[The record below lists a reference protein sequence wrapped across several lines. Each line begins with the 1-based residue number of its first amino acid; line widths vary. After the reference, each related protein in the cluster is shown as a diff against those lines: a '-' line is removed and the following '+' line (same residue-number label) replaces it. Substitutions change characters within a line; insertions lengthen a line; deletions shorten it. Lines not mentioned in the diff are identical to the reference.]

1 MLVMKN
7 LSLRAHHGQGRAR
20 TFFSVEIASPLVIV
34 SSRAQSMLARMK
46 WQTKRREDLAMT
58 GYYVLSKTEDEQ
70 FVFTL
75 YASHFEIALVS
86 DPFRTKALALDEIEA
101 LQTHGTNAAN
111 YQRGTSGPGD
121 PYFLIEDAEGD
132 VIACSELHACNAT
145 MERAIQR
152 VIKSASSKTIKDL
165 TGSS

>member
-1 MLVMKN
+1 VLVMKN

-75 YASHFEIALVS
+75 YASH
-86 DPFRTKALALDEIEA
+86 
-101 LQTHGTNAAN
+101 
-111 YQRGTSGPGD
+111 Y
-121 PYFLIEDAEGD
+121 
-132 VIACSELHACNAT
+132 
-145 MERAIQR
+145 
-152 VIKSASSKTIKDL
+152 
-165 TGSS
+165 